1 MFKDSNLLSLIA
13 ANLIAIMLVLVFQQD
28 IISVL
33 WLYWWQS
40 ITFCLISFIRIL
52 RFKRFSAKGIN
63 PPMEDNSNTTRNTL
77 LLFFMFVYG
86 FVHLVYAMFIGF
98 AFGLFLEH
106 KPIDRLFILIG
117 IVIFVLYQTKELL
130 FTKQSDDI
138 PLIGTEFL
146 KPFKR
151 LIPMHLTIIAG
162 PWLFLTGVVSK
173 QENLSFTLV
182 LIFQS
187 ILMIMDVFGYLNQ
200 QKKFFFLREK
210 EDGDTTKINLGIKIK
225 KR

>member
-1 MFKDSNLLSLIA
+1 MFKDFTLLSLIA
-13 ANLIAIMLVLVFQQD
+13 ANLIAILLVLVFQQD

-40 ITFCLISFIRIL
+40 LTFCLISFVRIL

-63 PPMEDNSNTTRNTL
+63 PPMEDNSNSTRYTL

-86 FVHLVYAMFIGF
+86 FVHLIYAFFIGF
-98 AFGLFLEH
+98 AFGLFIGH
-106 KPIDRLFILIG
+106 QPIDRLFILIG
-117 IVIFVLYQTKELL
+117 IVIFVLYQLKELL

-138 PLIGTEFL
+138 PLIGDEFL

-162 PWLFLTGVVSK
+162 PWLFLTGVVSQ
-173 QENLSFTLV
+173 QENLSFTMV

-187 ILMIMDVFGYLNQ
+187 ILMVMDVFGYLNER
-200 QKKFFFLREK
+200 KKIVFLRK
-210 EDGDTTKINLGIKIK
+210 NDNNQTPGINLGIKIK
-225 KR
+225 KH